1 MKYFVLILIVLNIAL
16 QGNAQFGMPS
26 FRDVAHAFFA
36 SYTHNSNESIIRFYR
51 KKDGWHVCKDRYANP
66 ENYFDDTLFW
76 SSAKQSYLQLSFPV
90 FTGTSTEIEDK
101 VQAYLISINFD
112 YDEYQFERTVYY
124 GYPGWDWDII
134 QESNNFKNKGDTL
147 LESCARAFSNY
158 AAGFI
163 TDQFGK
169 PFLNNDPDRKPVN
182 PKSPTSNSKKE
193 KFVRYYLKAIDAYSK
208 LSIQNPAYETR
219 VGNIKIKLA
228 NEYMFMYTELLMS
241 ADMIKARQYAA
252 KASYNDSLLNMG
264 KQFLDSV
271 PLNSIL
277 ITGGDNDT
285 YPLWYLQEIK
295 EYRTDVLVLNY
306 NMLGAKR
313 YLLAMNQKSST
324 PLFKVKDT
332 TFLRANFDYFLF
344 ANSTDNQQ
352 KIPLSTFLD
361 DIATQNNPFGKI
373 DVLYEN
379 ETLRSYYSKQIFFQ
393 KSEHSARIFFPVGR
407 FLLRADFMLLDLLLT
422 NQNRSIYSTTFIPL
436 LSNVLELTDKGLY
449 RIAL

>member
-1 MKYFVLILIVLNIAL
+1 MKYIVLILISLNVAL
-16 QGNAQFGMPS
+16 QCNAQFGMPS
-26 FRDVAHAFFA
+26 FRDVTNAFFT
-36 SYTHNSNESIIRFYR
+36 SYSHNSDESIIRFYR

-66 ENYFDDTLFW
+66 ENYFDDMLFW
-76 SSAKQSYLQLSFPV
+76 SLAKQSYLPLSFPA
-90 FTGTSTEIEDK
+90 FTGTRTEIEDK
-101 VQAYLISINFD
+101 VKNYLISISFD

-134 QESNNFKNKGDTL
+134 QESDNFKNKGDTL

-169 PFLNNDPDRKPVN
+169 PFLNNDPDRKPAN

-193 KFVRYYLKAIDAYSK
+193 KFIRYYLKAIEAYSK
-208 LSIQNPAYETR
+208 LSILNPAYETR

-252 KASYNDSLLNMG
+252 KASYNDSLLDMG

-295 EYRTDVLVLNY
+295 KHRTDVLVLNY
-306 NMLGAKR
+306 HMLGAKR
-313 YLLAMNQKSST
+313 YLLAMNQKSPT

-332 TFLRANFDYFLF
+332 TFIRTNFDYFLF
-344 ANSTDNQQ
+344 ENPTTNQQ
-352 KIPLSTFLD
+352 QIPLSTFLD
-361 DIATQNNPFGKI
+361 DIVSQNNPFGKI
-373 DVLYEN
+373 DILYEN
-379 ETLRSYYSKQIFFQ
+379 EIIRSFYSKQIFFQ
-393 KSEHSARIFFPVGR
+393 KNEHSARIFFPVGR
-407 FLLRADFMLLDLLLT
+407 SMSRADFMLLDLLLT

-436 LSNVLELTDKGLY
+436 LTNVLELTDKGLY
-449 RIAL
+449 RIVL

>member
-1 MKYFVLILIVLNIAL
+1 MKYIVLILIALNLAL
-16 QGNAQFGMPS
+16 QSNAQFGMPS
-26 FRDVAHAFFA
+26 FREVTHAFFA
-36 SYTHNSNESIIRFYR
+36 SYSHSSEESFIRFYR

-76 SSAKQSYLQLSFPV
+76 SLARQSYLPLPFPA
-90 FTGTSTEIEDK
+90 FTGTHKEIEDK
-101 VQAYLISINFD
+101 VQVYLISINFD
-112 YDEYQFERTVYY
+112 YEEYPFERTVYY

-134 QESNNFKNKGDTL
+134 QESGNFKNKGDTL
-147 LESCARAFSNY
+147 LESSARAFSNY
-158 AAGFI
+158 AAGFL

-169 PFLNNDPDRKPVN
+169 PFINNDPDRKPGN
-182 PKSPTSNSKKE
+182 PKSPTRNSKKE
-193 KFVRYYLKAIDAYSK
+193 KFIQYYLKAIDAYSK

-241 ADMIKARQYAA
+241 ADRIKARQYAA

-271 PLNSIL
+271 PPNSIL

-285 YPLWYLQEIK
+285 YPLWYLQEVK

-313 YLLAMNQKSST
+313 YLLATNQQSST

-344 ANSTDNQQ
+344 ENPGDNQQ
-352 KIPLSTFLD
+352 QIPLSTFLD
-361 DIATQNNPFGKI
+361 DIAAQNNPFGKI
-373 DVLYEN
+373 NAFYEN
-379 ETLRSYYSKQIFFQ
+379 ETVRSYYSKQIFFQ
-393 KSEHSARIFFPVGR
+393 KNEKSARIFFPVDR

-422 NQNRSIYSTTFIPL
+422 NQDRTIYSTTFIPL
-436 LSNVLELTDKGLY
+436 LINVLELTDKGLY